1 MSIDLV
7 FILCVIMFIYWM
19 MYILPEKL
27 LWLSQITIPSGWFSE
42 GLTVPFIHFTLFI
55 MARVHYGT
63 SRLYDEYADVI
74 DAYVK
79 EAYGPDY
86 LQTIKTELDLTDAQR
101 KYKLLVE
108 VLDHLKPNV
117 VTEMLMETIERPTSV
132 EHHGGDYAPVY
143 AVQDVA

>member
-1 MSIDLV
+1 M
-7 FILCVIMFIYWM
+7 
-19 MYILPEKL
+19 
-27 LWLSQITIPSGWFSE
+27 T
-42 GLTVPFIHFTLFI
+42 
-55 MARVHYGT
+55 RVHYGT

-74 DAYVK
+74 DSYIV

-86 LQTIKTELDLTDAQR
+86 LKTIKTCLDLTDAQR

-143 AVQDVA
+143 AVQDVAQTI